1 MSYQVL
7 ARKWRPR
14 SFREMIGQTHV
25 LKALINALDNQR
37 LHHAYLFTGTRG
49 VGKTTIARIIAKCVN
64 CEIGITSTPCGTC
77 SVCREIDEGRFVDLI
92 EIDAASRTKVED
104 TRELLDNVQYAPS
117 RGRFKVYLIDEVHM
131 LSSHSFNALLK
142 TLEEPPPYV
151 KFILATTDP
160 QKLPATIL
168 SRCLQFSLKNMTPE
182 RVVEHLTHVLGVENV
197 PFEDDA
203 LWLLGRAADGSMRD
217 AMSLTDQAIAFGE
230 GKVLAADVRA
240 MLGTLDH
247 GQVYGVL
254 QALLEGDA
262 RGLLEAVRHLAE
274 QGPDWNGVL
283 AEMLNVLHRVAVAQA
298 LPEAVDNGQGDR
310 DRVLAVAQALPAED
324 VQFYYQMGL
333 IGRRDLPLA
342 PDPRSG
348 FEMVLLRMLAFRPAG
363 GGEAPPQTLK
373 PLGISQATVDSS
385 QGVAAPIAA
394 PVPQATSM
402 AGAAVPA
409 AGPVAGGNA
418 PASASAATV
427 QAPVTPAQR
436 EEAPVAN
443 PAVGDNAPVPA
454 PASAATAQVPVAAA
468 QRQAAPAASTMTA
481 VDNSVPAP
489 APTSS
494 APVPAAV
501 SQREVAAAASPVAST
516 DSPATRA
523 APAPSPA
530 AVDDPSL
537 PWNSSAAPLQN
548 EPEAYDEPL
557 LETEAEQP
565 MLTPMPAP
573 TPACVVPP
581 APEREEAP
589 EDEGDAIDSAAPHLQ
604 AIPDDFGPA
613 GMDRDDEPP
622 LDEDYYPAD
631 IDASGYSFL
640 DDLASAT
647 PEPVAAPEPLPASQ
661 PASGL
666 ALQWLELF
674 PKLPI
679 SGLTASIAANCSLIA
694 VRGDEW
700 LLHLDPAQSALFNAT
715 QQRRLNDAL
724 NQYHGRTIGLKIEL
738 VRPEQET
745 PAQASSRRRVERQ
758 HDAEASI
765 QADPFIQQMMQ
776 KFGAT
781 VRNDT
786 IEPVDVP
793 VSQNG

>member
-1 MSYQVL
+1 MV
-7 ARKWRPR
+7 
-14 SFREMIGQTHV
+14 GQTHV

-64 CEIGITSTPCGTC
+64 CETGITSTPCGEC

-182 RVVEHLTHVLGVENV
+182 RVVEHLSHVLGVENV

-254 QALLEGDA
+254 QALLDGDA
-262 RGLLEAVRHLAE
+262 RALLEAVRHLAE

-283 AEMLNVLHRVAVAQA
+283 AEMLNVLHRVAIAQA

-310 DRVLAVAQALPAED
+310 DRVLALAQALPAED

-342 PDPRSG
+342 PELRGG

-363 GGEAPPQTLK
+363 TSDGPDQPLK
-373 PLGISQATVDSS
+373 TVGISQATVDSTQPVAVS
-385 QGVAAPIAA
+385 SPVEPQSPSVAPMDPEPVGAGSAREESPTVHQNDRVAPTTPPVGAGSAREEPTAAPQNDRVA
-394 PVPQATSM
+394 PATPPVGAGSAREEPTTVHQAT
-402 AGAAVPA
+402 AEPIDL
-409 AGPVAGGNA
+409 PWND
-418 PASASAATV
+418 
-427 QAPVTPAQR
+427 PVTP
-436 EEAPVAN
+436 V
-443 PAVGDNAPVPA
+443 
-454 PASAATAQVPVAAA
+454 
-468 QRQAAPAASTMTA
+468 
-481 VDNSVPAP
+481 
-489 APTSS
+489 
-494 APVPAAV
+494 
-501 SQREVAAAASPVAST
+501 
-516 DSPATRA
+516 A
-523 APAPSPA
+523 APAP
-530 AVDDPSL
+530 
-537 PWNSSAAPLQN
+537 
-548 EPEAYDEPL
+548 EPILDVVG
-557 LETEAEQP
+557 EQP
-565 MLTPMPAP
+565 ALTPMPAP
-573 TPACVVPP
+573 TPASAVPDAPETQATPP
-581 APEREEAP
+581 A
-589 EDEGDAIDSAAPHLQ
+589 
-604 AIPDDFGPA
+604 DDTDPVDYTPA
-613 GMDRDDEPP
+613 GMERDDEPP
-622 LDEDYYPAD
+622 LDEDYYAPETDGA
-631 IDASGYSFL
+631 AYSYL
-640 DDLASAT
+640 DELASETVHET
-647 PEPVAAPEPLPASQ
+647 PVEAEPEVLPAAQ
-661 PASGL
+661 PATGL

-679 SGLTASIAANCSLIA
+679 SGMTGSIAANCTLIA
-694 VRGDEW
+694 VEGDDW
-700 LLHLDPAQSALFNAT
+700 LLHLDPAHSALFNST

-724 NQYHGRTIGLKIEL
+724 NQYHERTISLTIEL
-738 VRPEQET
+738 IRPEQET
-745 PAQASSRRRVERQ
+745 PAQAAARWRANRQ
-758 HDAEASI
+758 ADAEQSI
-765 QADPFIQQMMQ
+765 QQDPYIQQMLQ
-776 KFGAT
+776 QFGAII
-781 VRNDT
+781 RNDT
-786 IEPVDVP
+786 IEPVEAVASP
-793 VSQNG
+793 TR

>member
-14 SFREMIGQTHV
+14 SFREMVGQTHV

-49 VGKTTIARIIAKCVN
+49 VGKTTIARIIAKCLN
-64 CEIGITSTPCGTC
+64 CETGITSTPCGTC

-131 LSSHSFNALLK
+131 LSTHSFNALLK

-168 SRCLQFSLKNMTPE
+168 SRCLQFSLKNMSPE
-182 RVVEHLTHVLGVENV
+182 RVVEHLSHVLGAENV

-262 RGLLEAVRHLAE
+262 RALLEAVRDLAE

-283 AEMLNVLHRVAVAQA
+283 SEMLNVLHRVAIAQA

-310 DRVLAVAQALPAED
+310 DRVLALAQALPAED

-342 PDPRSG
+342 PDPRGG
-348 FEMVLLRMLAFRPAG
+348 FEMVLLRMLAFRPADSDD
-363 GGEAPPQTLK
+363 APKPVLK
-373 PLGISQATVDSS
+373 PVGISQATADPAQPVA
-385 QGVAAPIAA
+385 VAAVAIEEPVASPVAQIVEQAPA
-394 PVPQATSM
+394 PVERQPE
-402 AGAAVPA
+402 
-409 AGPVAGGNA
+409 PV
-418 PASASAATV
+418 V
-427 QAPVTPAQR
+427 EPV
-436 EEAPVAN
+436 V
-443 PAVGDNAPVPA
+443 
-454 PASAATAQVPVAAA
+454 
-468 QRQAAPAASTMTA
+468 QAAPAVAPEPVPEPQPVEEVVDLPWEEPSAPPA
-481 VDNSVPAP
+481 VAPKPEVIQAP
-489 APTSS
+489 AAEPI
-494 APVPAAV
+494 
-501 SQREVAAAASPVAST
+501 ASP
-516 DSPATRA
+516 PG
-523 APAPSPA
+523 
-530 AVDDPSL
+530 
-537 PWNSSAAPLQN
+537 
-548 EPEAYDEPL
+548 YDEP
-557 LETEAEQP
+557 P
-565 MLTPMPAP
+565 FDPA
-573 TPACVVPP
+573 AYGAV
-581 APEREEAP
+581 
-589 EDEGDAIDSAAPHLQ
+589 
-604 AIPDDFGPA
+604 

-622 LDEDYYPAD
+622 MDEEYYVADSDPAGFSYLDE
-631 IDASGYSFL
+631 
-640 DDLASAT
+640 LA
-647 PEPVAAPEPLPASQ
+647 EHVQEEKPVTAPEPLPASK
-661 PASGL
+661 PATGL

-674 PKLPI
+674 PQLPV
-679 SGLTASIAANCSLIA
+679 SGMTGNIAANCTLIA
-694 VRGDEW
+694 ADGDDW
-700 LLHLDPAQSALFNAT
+700 LLHLDPGQGALFNST

-724 NQYHGRTIGLKIEL
+724 NQQLGREIRLKIEL
-738 VRPEQET
+738 IRPEQET
-745 PAQASSRRRVERQ
+745 PAQAAARKRSERQ
-758 HDAEASI
+758 HEAVVSI
-765 QADPFIQQMMQ
+765 EQDPLIQQMIRQ
-776 KFGAT
+776 FGAT
-781 VRNDT
+781 VRQDT
-786 IEPVDVP
+786 IEPVDALASP
-793 VSQNG
+793 GQ